1 MELIAPQYALLFFA
15 ALASAGVLTPL
26 MRTLA
31 FRLDIVDR
39 PTQEHKTH
47 RDPIPYLGG
56 VAIILAV
63 FSVVIAGSALVELS
77 SEVKQTLLI
86 ILTPCLFM
94 GVVGLI
100 DDIKNLTPFS
110 RFLAQTISGFLAAF
124 AITTTDNVGSPTG
137 YNELDLLISVFWI
150 VGITNAINFF
160 DNHDG
165 GASGTIAISSLAL
178 GALCLLSNQYYI
190 GALAFVLAGASG
202 GFLIWNRNP
211 ARIYMGDAG
220 SLFLGML
227 ISTLL
232 LRFDPSPI
240 NRWAGFA
247 VPILILALPIMD
259 TSVAVISRIARG
271 LSPFVGGQDHLSH
284 RLVRR
289 GNSRRS
295 TAFMLW
301 GGSAF
306 FAALA
311 ISISLSPYDVEGLIT
326 GASALLWVLILVWF
340 YRQEHSPSNSETR
353 KIN

>member
-1 MELIAPQYALLFFA
+1 MELNPLQYALLFLA
-15 ALASAGVLTPL
+15 AVLSAGVLTPL
-26 MRTLA
+26 MRALA
-31 FRLDIVDR
+31 IRLDIVDR
-39 PTQEHKTH
+39 PIQEHKTH

-63 FSVVIAGSALVELS
+63 FLVVIVGSALVELG
-77 SEVKQTLLI
+77 SEIKQTLFI
-86 ILTPCLFM
+86 ILVPCIFM
-94 GVVGLI
+94 GIVGLV
-100 DDIKNLTPFS
+100 DDIKNLTPLS
-110 RFLAQTISGFLAAF
+110 RFLAQTVSGFLAAL
-124 AITTTDNVGSPTG
+124 AITSTDNVGSPTG
-137 YNELDLLISVFWI
+137 NNALDLLISVFWI

-178 GALCLLSNQYYI
+178 GALCFLSNQYYI
-190 GALAFVLAGASG
+190 GALAFVLAGASS
-202 GFLIWNRNP
+202 GFLIWNRSP

-295 TAFMLW
+295 TAFTLW
-301 GGSAF
+301 GGTAV

-311 ISISLSPYDVEGLIT
+311 ILISISSYDFEGLLAA
-326 GASALLWVLILVWF
+326 ASALLWLFVLVWF
-340 YRQEHSPSNSETR
+340 YRQDHSPRTTESAH
-353 KIN
+353 

>member
-1 MELIAPQYALLFFA
+1 MELNALQYAILFCA
-15 ALASAGVLTPL
+15 AMLSAGVLTPL

-39 PTQEHKTH
+39 PIQEHKTH

-56 VAIILAV
+56 VAIILAIV
-63 FSVVIAGSALVELS
+63 SVVIVGSTLVKLS
-77 SEVKQTLLI
+77 SEVKQTLI
-86 ILTPCLFM
+86 IIFSPCLFM
-94 GVVGLI
+94 GFVGLI
-100 DDIKNLTPFS
+100 DDIKNLTPLS
-110 RFLAQTISGFLAAF
+110 RFLAQTVSGLLAAL
-124 AITTTDNVGSPTG
+124 AITSTDNVGSPTG
-137 YNELDLLISVFWI
+137 NNTLDLLISVFWI

-165 GASGTIAISSLAL
+165 GASGTIAISSLTL
-178 GALCLLSNQYYI
+178 GALCFLSNQYYI
-190 GALAFVLAGASG
+190 GSLAFVLAGASS

-247 VPILILALPIMD
+247 VPMLILALPIMD

-295 TAFMLW
+295 TAFKLW
-301 GGSAF
+301 GGTAV
-306 FAALA
+306 FAALSIL
-311 ISISLSPYDVEGLIT
+311 ISISPYEVEGLLAA
-326 GASALLWVLILVWF
+326 ASALFWFFVLVWF
-340 YRQEHSPSNSETR
+340 YFQEHSPKHR
-353 KIN
+353 LGQ